1 MTMHVLSFRHRR
13 AGSLRWVAWL
23 VLAVAL
29 LAGGLVVLVDRDAFT
44 GRSQTQRPDFQ
55 RVLDGLVSGWS
66 RMTPGVTAYVAGPRG
81 VWTGSAG
88 VAAPA
93 VAMRPDAR
101 LRLESVGKLWTSALI
116 LKLVDEGK
124 MGLDDTVA
132 RWLPGLLPY
141 GNRIT
146 VRQLLRMTSGMA
158 DTNDFY
164 AKPLYYI
171 GKIRDPAVRARW
183 LQIARHAEK
192 TPGYP
197 IPMQAWIQAAA
208 ALPLLYPPDAKW
220 HYSNIGYM
228 VVGLIAQRAGG
239 ADLATLFRRQIID
252 PLHLTSARYDPARD
266 ITGPHAHS
274 YVMFPD
280 GKLTDATTWTDGLG
294 ANGGIV
300 SDAADEARFLQA
312 LMRGQIVRPTQLT
325 PLRTPYLEDY
335 ALGVAVQP
343 DGCGGSQTA
352 YGHNGGG
359 NGYMSSAQVSADGSR
374 VAVVLIN
381 GYNSS
386 QLAQD
391 NTSATTQATMQRLYC
406 SG

>member
-1 MTMHVLSFRHRR
+1 MRR
-13 AGSLRWVAWL
+13 LAWL
-23 VLAVAL
+23 VCAAVL
-29 LAGGLVVLVDRDAFT
+29 LAGGLLVLVDRDAFT
-44 GRSQTQRPDFQ
+44 GRSHNQRPDLQ

-81 VWTGSAG
+81 AWTGSAG
-88 VAAPA
+88 VAAPG

-101 LRLESVGKLWTSALI
+101 MRLESVGKPWTAALT
-116 LKLVDEGK
+116 LKLVGEGK

-146 VRQLLRMTSGMA
+146 VRQLLRMTSGMV

-183 LQIARHAEK
+183 LQLARHAER

-197 IPMQAWIQAAA
+197 IPTQAWIQAAA
-208 ALPLLYPPDAKW
+208 ALPLLYPPDTRW

-228 VVGLIAQRAGG
+228 IVGLIAQRAGG

-252 PLHLTSARYDPARD
+252 PLHLTSARYDPARN
-266 ITGPHAHS
+266 ITGPHAHG
-274 YVMFPD
+274 YVMFPG
-280 GKLTDATTWTDGLG
+280 GKLTDATAWTDGLG

-300 SDAADEARFLQA
+300 SDAADEAHFLQA
-312 LMRGQIVRPTQLT
+312 LMRGQILGPAQLT
-325 PLRTPYLEDY
+325 VLKTPYLENY
-335 ALGVAVQP
+335 GLGVAVQR
-343 DGCGGSQTA
+343 DGCVGSHTA

-359 NGYMSSAQVSADGSR
+359 NGYMSSTQVSADGSR

-391 NTSATTQATMQRLYC
+391 DTSTTTKATMQRLYC